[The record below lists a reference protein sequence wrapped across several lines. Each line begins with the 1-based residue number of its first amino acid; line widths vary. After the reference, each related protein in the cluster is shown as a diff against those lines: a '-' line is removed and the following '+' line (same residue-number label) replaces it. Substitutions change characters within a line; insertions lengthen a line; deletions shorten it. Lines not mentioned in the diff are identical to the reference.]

1 MQKNEIV
8 PFGYDDQLVR
18 TVMIDDAPWFVA
30 KDVCAALDLTNPTE
44 ALKTLD
50 DDEKNTLRISEGIPN
65 RGNPN
70 MNIIN
75 ESGLYTLILR
85 SNKPQARR
93 FRKWVTSEV
102 LPNIRKNG
110 IYDMTGQLNER
121 LERIEKKLE
130 GLNEIKSAVLRLT
143 DGLQG
148 QVSQNRSAELDED
161 ICLFYK
167 NHIDDT
173 VSRIIYTKAVNLWEL
188 FKYEYPNK
196 YRKAEFM
203 ERFKSMYRQFTFER
217 YKNVDV
223 FWGFRLFDTRGVC

>member
-1 MQKNEIV
+1 MTIKEIAELCGV
-8 PFGYDDQLVR
+8 DER
-18 TVMIDDAPWFVA
+18 TIRNWCHGKRFLKENFSLRNIIVKKLEKGSPEKPSDFSLEETLAIIGDGGGN
-30 KDVCAALDLTNPTE
+30 KTLAALLEENSRNKNALSIE
-44 ALKTLD
+44 AHTGIVQTMSAFNQRLD
-50 DDEKNTLRISEGIPN
+50 
-65 RGNPN
+65 
-70 MNIIN
+70 
-75 ESGLYTLILR
+75 
-85 SNKPQARR
+85 
-93 FRKWVTSEV
+93 
-102 LPNIRKNG
+102 
-110 IYDMTGQLNER
+110 
-121 LERIEKKLE
+121 RIEKTLE
-130 GLNEIKSAVLRLT
+130 ELSVIKSAVLRLT

-173 VSRIIYTKAVNLWEL
+173 VSRIIYTKAINLWEL

-217 YKNVDV
+217 YKSVDV